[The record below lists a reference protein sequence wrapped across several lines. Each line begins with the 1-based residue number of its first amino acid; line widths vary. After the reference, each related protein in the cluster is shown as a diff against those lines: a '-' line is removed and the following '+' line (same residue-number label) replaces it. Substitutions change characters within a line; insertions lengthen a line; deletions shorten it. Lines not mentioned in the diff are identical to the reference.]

1 MNAVPDYSYGKS
13 TVVVKFSNS
22 KYTDDSFSIVKDP
35 VSKEILKNCG
45 PRTHNFEVD
54 REYFFIVN
62 RNNISQCTWRKHQ
75 TRIEVIEPEFSGC
88 GGGCGTNFVDN
99 VFPLDSNASI
109 LIENN
114 HILYV

>member
-45 PRTHNFEVD
+45 PRTQLTSKL
-54 REYFFIVN
+54 IVN
-62 RNNISQCTWRKHQ
+62 TSLLLTETTFRSVRGENTK
-75 TRIEVIEPEFSGC
+75 PELKS
-88 GGGCGTNFVDN
+88 
-99 VFPLDSNASI
+99 
-109 LIENN
+109 
-114 HILYV
+114 

>member
-1 MNAVPDYSYGKS
+1 
-13 TVVVKFSNS
+13 VVKFSNS
-22 KYTDDSFSIVKDP
+22 KYTDDSFSIVCKDP
-35 VSKEILKNCG
+35 VSKEILVEKLRSEN
-45 PRTHNFEVD
+45 PTNFEVD

-62 RNNISQCTWRKHQ
+62 RNNIFAWRKHQ

-114 HILYV
+114 HILYVLDSTLLKFLQSKV